1 MSSIDYYS
9 KYRKYKYKYLYLQ
22 SGGKDLDW
30 GIILNYLTGGDFQK
44 IIGEI
49 INKDKSNKIKNLLK
63 AVIPLANDPKKINE
77 ELIKQIDTVKELIEK
92 LLSKLPL
99 PLSVGIAFKAGLKI
113 LFISGKANINIIIT
127 PIKPI
132 IIKISEL
139 LRKVDLDKLK

>member
-22 SGGKDLDW
+22 SGGNDLDW
-30 GIILNYLTGGDFQK
+30 GIILNYLTGGDLQK

-63 AVIPLANDPKKINE
+63 TVIPLANDPKKINE
-77 ELIKQIDTVKELIEK
+77 ELVKQIDTVKVLIEK
-92 LLSKLPL
+92 LISKLSL
-99 PLSVGIAFKAGLKI
+99 PLAAGIAFKAGLKI
-113 LFISGKANINIIIT
+113 LFATGNVNIIIK
-127 PIKPI
+127 PIEPI
-132 IIKISEL
+132 IIKISEI